1 MTSDCWTWTD
11 SNANCL
17 WYSVRILSIN
27 ETILLQNKVNK
38 IHWYVIRQGYNS
50 SFFAGNDRRCDDL
63 LRRLLRNPPN
73 NTKIAINIRLSKARY
88 LCHEGF
94 KLVGKNVRTCKEG
107 KWRERVEP
115 NCLSKF
121 KWELKIPC
129 YIHNIQRFWTSLT
142 RTRNFNRLYF
152 FVLFVRRLG
161 LQEALR
167 MHWSIDRR
175 TNATKEFN
183 PH

>member
-1 MTSDCWTWTD
+1 M
-11 SNANCL
+11 
-17 WYSVRILSIN
+17 
-27 ETILLQNKVNK
+27 
-38 IHWYVIRQGYNS
+38 IRQRYNS
-50 SFFAGNDRRCDDL
+50 NFVAGNDRRCNDL

-73 NTKIAINIRLSKARY
+73 NTKIAINIGLSKARY

-94 KLVGKNVRTCKEG
+94 KLVGKKVRTCKGG

-115 NCLSKF
+115 KCLSKF

-142 RTRNFNRLYF
+142 RTRNFNGLYF

-161 LQEALR
+161 LQEALT
-167 MHWSIDRR
+167 MHWSIDLVNYLHQILTEFTFSQDNNKRLETAGKYIDAALVFAFFFHCVLQIR
-175 TNATKEFN
+175 TLW
-183 PH
+183 